1 MRVKNEVID
10 ADCRFCSAI
19 SKANGEEPIG
29 TAATSDYWLIVELPQ
44 PWSEIPWPDSPQ
56 LKPLVASIKELILK
70 DGVRLKP
77 IAIAPDPEYSRPGYT
92 RILYYY
98 RPGELFAQYE
108 KREYIVPDNLIGELV
123 TELLKLVSQKPG
135 FLTNTFAKIKNTTCR
150 SGSAQRNPTKTSG
163 STKVRTT
170 YKKMARVLLTG
181 LEQYR
186 QETSR
191 VREMLVCTHANVD
204 VACGRFGYP
213 IYKKLRSQ
221 YAASSNGNL
230 RVWRSS
236 HFGGHRFA
244 PTLVDLPEGRY
255 WGHLEPEMLD
265 LLLLRNS
272 SVSGLRPFYRGWAG
286 LGSLE
291 QIVEREIWMREGWD
305 WLKYPKTGRV
315 LAAEENQTRVQ
326 LEFAL
331 PDGKNELQLYEA
343 VVEVNGEVMSASRS
357 GEELKA
363 FKQYRVASLEKV
375 ER

>member
-1 MRVKNEVID
+1 MELKNEIID

-29 TAATSDYWLIVELPQ
+29 TAAASDYWLIVELPQ
-44 PWSEIPWPDSPQ
+44 PWSEIPWLESPQ
-56 LKPLVASIKELILK
+56 LKPLVSSIKELILK
-70 DGVRLKP
+70 DGVKLKP

-98 RPGELFAQYE
+98 RPGELFAEYE
-108 KREYIVPDNLIGELV
+108 KEEYLVPDALIGELV
-123 TELLKLVSQKPG
+123 TELLKNLQGLVSQKPG
-135 FLTNTFAKIKNTTCR
+135 FFEKPGFLT
-150 SGSAQRNPTKTSG
+150 P
-163 STKVRTT
+163 
-170 YKKMARVLLTG
+170 KKPGFLTG
-181 LEQYR
+181 SSFEQYR

-221 YAASSNGNL
+221 SAASSNGKL

-244 PTLVDLPEGRY
+244 PTLIELPEGRY
-255 WGHLEPEMLD
+255 WGHLEPEAID

-291 QIVEREIWMREGWD
+291 QIAEREIWMREGWD

-326 LEFAL
+326 LEFVL
-331 PDGKNELQLYEA
+331 PGGEKELQIYEA
-343 VVEVNGEVMSASRS
+343 VVEVKGEVMSASRS

-363 FKQYRVASLEKV
+363 FKQYRVASLKKV
-375 ER
+375 E

>member
-1 MRVKNEVID
+1 MHIKNEVID

-19 SKANGEEPIG
+19 SKASGEDPIG
-29 TAATSDYWLIVELPQ
+29 TAATSDYWLIVELAQ
-44 PWSEIPWPDSPQ
+44 PWSEIAWPESPQ
-56 LKPLVASIKELILK
+56 LKPLAASIKELILK
-70 DGVRLKP
+70 DGVKLKP

-98 RPGELFAQYE
+98 RPGELFAEYE
-108 KREYIVPDNLIGELV
+108 KREYIVPDALIGELV
-123 TELLKLVSQKPG
+123 TELLKQLQLLVSQKPG
-135 FLTNTFAKIKNTTCR
+135 FTDRKETGFH
-150 SGSAQRNPTKTSG
+150 SPQRNRVSQTG
-163 STKVRTT
+163 SSFER
-170 YKKMARVLLTG
+170 
-181 LEQYR
+181 YR
-186 QETSR
+186 QETSH

-221 YAASSNGNL
+221 SAASSNGNL

-255 WGHLEPEMLD
+255 WGHLEPEILD

-272 SVSGLRPFYRGWAG
+272 SVSGLRQFYRGWAG

-291 QIVEREIWMREGWD
+291 QIAEREIWMREGWD
-305 WLKYPKTGRV
+305 WLKYPKRGRV
-315 LAAEENQTRVQ
+315 LAAEESATRVQ

-331 PDGKNELQLYEA
+331 PGGEKELQLYEA
-343 VVEVNGEVMSASRS
+343 VVEVKGEVMSASRS

-363 FKQYRVASLEKV
+363 FKQYRVVSLEKV
-375 ER
+375 E